1 MSRNGKTLAETA
13 KINLGLGKNKWLSLN
28 KKASKEV
35 PKN

>member
-1 MSRNGKTLAETA
+1 MSINGKTLTETA
-13 KINLGLGKNKWLSLN
+13 KINLGLGKNKWLSLI